1 MLPHAMAEEPQNVP
15 KGSIILI
22 DFPFTDLSGEK
33 LRPALVLY
41 EGYLDVTA
49 ACITGE
55 IPKIL
60 MHSDLMI
67 SRGTS
72 SFINAGLNK
81 DSVLLMDKIVTLEKT
96 FIRGI
101 LGEADNDLKQKVNAI
116 IAKCLMFNDVHP

>member
-1 MLPHAMAEEPQNVP
+1 
-15 KGSIILI
+15 
-22 DFPFTDLSGEK
+22 
-33 LRPALVLY
+33 
-41 EGYLDVTA
+41 LDVTA

-60 MHSDLMI
+60 MDSDLMI

-116 IAKCLMFNDVHP
+116 IAKCLMFNDVHL